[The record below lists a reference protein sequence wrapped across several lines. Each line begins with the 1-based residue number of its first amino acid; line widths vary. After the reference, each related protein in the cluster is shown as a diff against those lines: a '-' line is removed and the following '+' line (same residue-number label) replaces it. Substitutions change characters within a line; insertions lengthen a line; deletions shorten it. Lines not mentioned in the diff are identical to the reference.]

1 MSFREGNV
9 GFLGPTSYSAVFMEN
24 PNSLG
29 VLEQEDV
36 DDQLPPPVSQDNIN
50 QGAEVLAL
58 LKDMPIFKRFSQ
70 RFFERSDGLLVSEPA
85 YRIWVDDLWAEY
97 GSVLA
102 NGRREQLRSLSEHVW
117 QNTRSPLKTHG
128 KMSAREWA
136 KSATGPG
143 LRWEVIGIILS
154 LTGLT
159 AANLNDWDSIF
170 HEVGDRYVD
179 RATFSERMRK
189 ASEFCLC
196 FCYESEVLNDLY
208 IIFSYQDVVL
218 TECIKGDAH
227 YAAWQRTGEMLDA
240 VIATGLHQGNSVNAE
255 TPFWLAELRKKI
267 FVSAYGR
274 DKQTATF
281 LGRPPR
287 LSYRYCKM
295 EEPLDV
301 PDQMLFVEGI
311 EPADILARVDDNGWN
326 TNQILT
332 ATTWKRVWFQHCRI
346 REDILELALG
356 SDDGDIS
363 SRAAQIRLRL
373 QTLHDSYPAF
383 IRASPEEFLESHRGQ
398 PIFGKDPG
406 RSEKFVYQM
415 NAVYVL
421 FLHTGIA
428 QTEFLMERALL
439 NRKAGDYKQ
448 LISTSRRILKL
459 VLLAHAR
466 RDCFRDLQGDLM
478 YLLALH
484 GLPTAGVLAIEML
497 KQEQLRQYTPDILP
511 RSETIQ
517 DLSVFISALSSVGP
531 GEGNYR
537 VCKQGHR
544 ALKRILDQILS
555 PHMPAMAANEQQ
567 PAFDDTNLYFPTGND
582 ADFLQWLEN
591 QKLPSINLLLDPKTA
606 FGFGGGA
613 PKGNKGGSGNAGT
626 KARETKAKGV
636 EKKVEKKPQK
646 EIRPKV
652 LEAMAKKT
660 AKKEQQRA
668 RSQELNESGRREEA
682 KSQGKKKGNT
692 FRRGSAAQAFM
703 QANDEA

>member
-9 GFLGPTSYSAVFMEN
+9 GFLGPTSYSAVFTEN
-24 PNSLG
+24 LDSLRG
-29 VLEQEDV
+29 LEQEEI
-36 DDQLPPPVSQDNIN
+36 DDQLPAPVSQNNIN

-58 LKDMPIFKRFSQ
+58 LKDMQIFKRFSQ
-70 RFFERSDGLLVSEPA
+70 RFFEMCDGILVAESA
-85 YRIWVDDLWAEY
+85 YRIWVDDLWAEF
-97 GSVLA
+97 GTVLTT
-102 NGRREQLRSLSEHVW
+102 GKMEDLRGLSELVW
-117 QNTRSPLKTHG
+117 RNTKCPPKTHG
-128 KMSAREWA
+128 NMSAREWA
-136 KSATGPG
+136 KSATGRG

-159 AANLNDWDSIF
+159 AANLSDWDTIF
-170 HEVGDRYVD
+170 HEIGDHYVD
-179 RATFSERMRK
+179 RAMFSERMRK
-189 ASEFCLC
+189 VSELCLC

-208 IIFSYQDVVL
+208 IIFSYQDVIL

-240 VIATGLHQGNSVNAE
+240 VIAMGLHQGNNVNAE
-255 TPFWLAELRKKI
+255 TPFWLAQLRKKI

-274 DKQTATF
+274 DKVSATF

-295 EEPLDV
+295 EEPLDI
-301 PDQMLFVEGI
+301 PDELLFVEGL
-311 EPADILARVDDNGWN
+311 EPAALLARVDNNGWN
-326 TNQILT
+326 TDQKLT
-332 ATTWKRVWFQHCRI
+332 RTTSQRVWFQHCRI
-346 REDILELALG
+346 REDILEIALG
-356 SDDGDIS
+356 SDDEDVE

-373 QTLHDSYPAF
+373 RNLHDSYPAF
-383 IRASPEEFLESHRGQ
+383 MKVFPEEFLEKHGVQTGSGYG
-398 PIFGKDPG
+398 FG
-406 RSEKFVYQM
+406 RSDKYAYQM
-415 NAVYVL
+415 NAAYVL

-428 QTEFLMERALL
+428 QTEFLMHRALL
-439 NRKAGDYKQ
+439 NRKIGDYRE
-448 LISTSRRILKL
+448 LIPIARRILKL

-484 GLPTAGVLAIEML
+484 GLPTAGVLAIELL

-567 PAFDDTNLYFPTGND
+567 PAFDDMNLYFPTGND

-591 QKLPSINLLLDPKTA
+591 VDWDKGLWNLEPNLGEPT
-606 FGFGGGA
+606 
-613 PKGNKGGSGNAGT
+613 
-626 KARETKAKGV
+626 
-636 EKKVEKKPQK
+636 
-646 EIRPKV
+646 
-652 LEAMAKKT
+652 
-660 AKKEQQRA
+660 
-668 RSQELNESGRREEA
+668 
-682 KSQGKKKGNT
+682 
-692 FRRGSAAQAFM
+692 
-703 QANDEA
+703 

>member
-1 MSFREGNV
+1 MNSRAKSRSGTSEPSSSGLISPPSSSGAQPQNLFTHTSSVPKTYGPGAERMDVFSTAVNSTEGSVQPSTSYDSPETSMSFREGNV
-9 GFLGPTSYSAVFMEN
+9 GFLGPTSYSAVFTEN
-24 PNSLG
+24 LDSLRG
-29 VLEQEDV
+29 LEHEEI
-36 DDQLPPPVSQDNIN
+36 DDQLPAPVSQSNIN
-50 QGAEVLAL
+50 QGAEVLVL
-58 LKDMPIFKRFSQ
+58 LKDMQIYKRFSQ
-70 RFFERSDGLLVSEPA
+70 RFFEICDGILVAEPA
-85 YRIWVDDLWAEY
+85 YRIWVDDLWAEF
-97 GSVLA
+97 GAVLA
-102 NGRREQLRSLSEHVW
+102 TGRMEELRGLSELVW
-117 QNTRSPLKTHG
+117 RNTRCPPKAHG
-128 KMSAREWA
+128 NMSAREWA
-136 KSATGPG
+136 KSATGRS

-159 AANLNDWDSIF
+159 AANLSDWDSIF
-170 HEVGDRYVD
+170 HEIGDHYVD

-189 ASEFCLC
+189 VSELCLC

-208 IIFSYQDVVL
+208 IIFSYQDVIL
-218 TECIKGDAH
+218 TECIKAGRLLFLIARNLVLDSDNIIGDAH

-240 VIATGLHQGNSVNAE
+240 VIAMGLHQGNNVNAE
-255 TPFWLAELRKKI
+255 TPFWLAQLRKKI

-274 DKQTATF
+274 DKVSATF

-301 PDQMLFVEGI
+301 PDELLFAEGL
-311 EPADILARVDDNGWN
+311 EPAALLARVDKNGWN
-326 TNQILT
+326 TDQKLT
-332 ATTWKRVWFQHCRI
+332 RTTSQRVWFQHCRI
-346 REDILELALG
+346 REDILEIALG
-356 SDDGDIS
+356 SDDGDIE

-373 QTLHDSYPAF
+373 RNLHDSYPAF
-383 IRASPEEFLESHRGQ
+383 MKVSPEEFLEKHGVQTGSGYG
-398 PIFGKDPG
+398 FG
-406 RSEKFVYQM
+406 RSDKCAYQM

-428 QTEFLMERALL
+428 QTEFLMHRALL
-439 NRKAGDYKQ
+439 NRKMGDYRE
-448 LISTSRRILKL
+448 LILIARRILKL

-484 GLPTAGVLAIEML
+484 GMPTAGVLAIELL

-555 PHMPAMAANEQQ
+555 PHPPALAANEQQ
-567 PAFDDTNLYFPTGND
+567 PAFDDMNLYFPTGND

-591 QKLPSINLLLDPKTA
+591 VDWDKGLFNLEPNLGEPT
-606 FGFGGGA
+606 
-613 PKGNKGGSGNAGT
+613 
-626 KARETKAKGV
+626 
-636 EKKVEKKPQK
+636 
-646 EIRPKV
+646 
-652 LEAMAKKT
+652 
-660 AKKEQQRA
+660 
-668 RSQELNESGRREEA
+668 
-682 KSQGKKKGNT
+682 
-692 FRRGSAAQAFM
+692 
-703 QANDEA
+703 

>member
-1 MSFREGNV
+1 
-9 GFLGPTSYSAVFMEN
+9 
-24 PNSLG
+24 
-29 VLEQEDV
+29 
-36 DDQLPPPVSQDNIN
+36 
-50 QGAEVLAL
+50 
-58 LKDMPIFKRFSQ
+58 
-70 RFFERSDGLLVSEPA
+70 
-85 YRIWVDDLWAEY
+85 
-97 GSVLA
+97 
-102 NGRREQLRSLSEHVW
+102 
-117 QNTRSPLKTHG
+117 
-128 KMSAREWA
+128 
-136 KSATGPG
+136 
-143 LRWEVIGIILS
+143 
-154 LTGLT
+154 
-159 AANLNDWDSIF
+159 
-170 HEVGDRYVD
+170 
-179 RATFSERMRK
+179 
-189 ASEFCLC
+189 
-196 FCYESEVLNDLY
+196 
-208 IIFSYQDVVL
+208 
-218 TECIKGDAH
+218 
-227 YAAWQRTGEMLDA
+227 MLDA
-240 VIATGLHQGNSVNAE
+240 VIAMGLHQGNNVDAD
-255 TPFWLAELRKKI
+255 TPFWLAQLRKKI

-383 IRASPEEFLESHRGQ
+383 IRASPEDFLESHRGQ

-406 RSEKFVYQM
+406 RSEKFAYQM

-544 ALKRILDQILS
+544 ALARILDQILS
-555 PHMPAMAANEQQ
+555 PHTPAVAENMQQ
-567 PAFDDTNLYFPTGND
+567 PAFDDMNLYFPTGND

-591 QKLPSINLLLDPKTA
+591 VDWDKGLWNLEPNLGEPT
-606 FGFGGGA
+606 
-613 PKGNKGGSGNAGT
+613 
-626 KARETKAKGV
+626 
-636 EKKVEKKPQK
+636 
-646 EIRPKV
+646 
-652 LEAMAKKT
+652 
-660 AKKEQQRA
+660 
-668 RSQELNESGRREEA
+668 
-682 KSQGKKKGNT
+682 
-692 FRRGSAAQAFM
+692 
-703 QANDEA
+703 